1 MTSGDGRDLGSGA
14 EPPETDDSARTQPFD
29 VANQPA
35 TEAVPTV
42 ASGAEA
48 SDRGSSRPDAT
59 EPNTTEAGASES
71 AAPESAAPE
80 SAAPTSDAPTEAPP
94 HPDFDDAFPDDVP
107 RAAPSQ
113 LPAAAADLLPLAPAS
128 TAPTPIDELFDDTS
142 FKDYGPAPVV
152 PPPVAPRPVAP
163 ARSSAPIGRG
173 QTTMMWVVGSAVAV
187 LAIVALFFVGMRF
200 GGMETTA
207 TEPTPTATPEP
218 DPEPT
223 FPLGPVA
230 PGTYAWTELEGGEC
244 LTDYLGPWAEEF
256 TVVDCADP
264 HSAQLVALAPF
275 DDQDPDAI
283 YPGNE
288 EMQRIVRSA
297 CRADGIVD
305 LDAAG
310 SIRDLQIAVS
320 YPASGAD
327 YDDMPRLYSCFATRA
342 SGEAMTVDIAGPRQ
356 EQLVEKARAAQE
368 AAEDVPTEAPAEGGE
383 TEG

>member
-29 VANQPA
+29 VASQPA

-42 ASGAEA
+42 GSGADA
-48 SDRGSSRPDAT
+48 SESSSSPPDAT
-59 EPNTTEAGASES
+59 ERNATEAG
-71 AAPESAAPE
+71 APESAATT
-80 SAAPTSDAPTEAPP
+80 SDAATSDAPTAVHP

-142 FKDYGPAPVV
+142 FKDYGPTPVV
-152 PPPVAPRPVAP
+152 PPPAAPRPVVP
-163 ARSSAPIGRG
+163 ARSTAPIGRG

-218 DPEPT
+218 TPEPT

-230 PGTYAWTELEGGEC
+230 PGTYAWTELQGGEC

-256 TVVDCADP
+256 TVVDCSDP

-275 DDQDPDAI
+275 DDQDPAAI

-297 CRADGIVD
+297 CRADGVIN
-305 LDAAG
+305 LDTAG
-310 SIRDLQIAVS
+310 SIRDLQIAVA

-368 AAEDVPTEAPAEGGE
+368 AAEEAPAEAPAEDGE